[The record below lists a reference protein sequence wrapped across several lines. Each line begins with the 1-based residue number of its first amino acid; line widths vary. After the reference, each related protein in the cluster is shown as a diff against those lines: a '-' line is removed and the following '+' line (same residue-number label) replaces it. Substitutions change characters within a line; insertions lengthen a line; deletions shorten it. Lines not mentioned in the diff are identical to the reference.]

1 MRMRF
6 SIVATVM
13 AATLWAVSA
22 GADTRSGSNAPAAV
36 VADARRAD
44 VPGSVKREP
53 HLVPHR
59 ATYGVTLRSAASGS
73 GISGARGAMQYRF
86 SDACDAWT
94 VESQIYLRM
103 EYEESGDVETT
114 WAFASWESKN
124 GMNYRFRVRQN
135 RDGEN
140 VETLQGQAMLFSA
153 KSKKTV
159 PARPRS
165 GGVAQFTDPEEMEV
179 ELPKGT
185 MFPTSHLTA
194 LLEAARS
201 GARRF
206 ARVVFDGSSVDNPYE
221 INAIIDKPET
231 GPRKSAKGDEV
242 LPAHPSWRVQLAVFP
257 VKSKGLLPE
266 FEMNVRYREDGIAEE
281 MLQDFG
287 NFILDF
293 APQDVEILPSPD
305 C

>member
-1 MRMRF
+1 MRF
-6 SIVATVM
+6 SVVAIVLAATVWAVPARAEMRPGPPETVM
-13 AATLWAVSA
+13 ADV
-22 GADTRSGSNAPAAV
+22 
-36 VADARRAD
+36 RRAD
-44 VPGSVKREP
+44 APVSGKRESP
-53 HLVPHR
+53 PRLVPHR
-59 ATYGVTLRSAASGS
+59 ATYGITLRSAASGS

-124 GMNYRFRVRQN
+124 AQNYRFRVRQN
-135 RDGEN
+135 RDGES
-140 VETLQGQAMLFSA
+140 VELLQGRAKLFPTRSD
-153 KSKKTV
+153 KKAL
-159 PARPRS
+159 PGRPRS
-165 GGVAQFTDPEEMEV
+165 GGVAQFTDPEEMEI

-185 MFPTSHLTA
+185 MFPTAHLAA
-194 LLEAARS
+194 LIEAARS
-201 GARRF
+201 GASRF

-221 INAIIDKPET
+221 INAIIDKGAA
-231 GPRKSAKGDEV
+231 GPRKSTRGTGT
-242 LPAHPSWRVQLAVFP
+242 LPAHPSWRVQLAYFP

-281 MLQDFG
+281 MFQDFG
-287 NFILDF
+287 NFMLDF
-293 APQDVEILPSPD
+293 TPQDVEVLPTPD